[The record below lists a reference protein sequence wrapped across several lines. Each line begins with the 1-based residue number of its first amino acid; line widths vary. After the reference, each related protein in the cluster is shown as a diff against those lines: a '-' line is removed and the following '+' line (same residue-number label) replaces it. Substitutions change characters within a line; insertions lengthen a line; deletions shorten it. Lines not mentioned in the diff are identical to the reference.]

1 MVSIWV
7 LSSTPYKRDWL
18 VNHSVVRFEKLK
30 GLGVFFGLKV
40 CVAIFFF
47 DDLSTFMAM
56 WVCFPKLS
64 YCVYVFGFPLHYN
77 GLTLGLFVLSDQSC
91 KMGIFNMHLQIGIV
105 AFGLYSGF
113 VVLDDFIV
121 VNLGL

>member
-1 MVSIWV
+1 M
-7 LSSTPYKRDWL
+7 
-18 VNHSVVRFEKLK
+18 NHSVVGFEKLK
-30 GLGVFFGLKV
+30 GLGMFFELKV

-47 DDLSTFMAM
+47 DDPSTSMAM
-56 WVCFPKLS
+56 WVCFSNLS
-64 YCVYVFGFPLHYN
+64 HYVYVFGSPLHYN
-77 GLTLGLFVLSDQSC
+77 DLTLGLFVLSDQSC

>member
-1 MVSIWV
+1 M
-7 LSSTPYKRDWL
+7 
-18 VNHSVVRFEKLK
+18 NHSVVGFKKLK
-30 GLGVFFGLKV
+30 GLGVFFRLRV

-47 DDLSTFMAM
+47 DDPSTSMAM

-64 YCVYVFGFPLHYN
+64 YYVYVFGFPLHYN

-91 KMGIFNMHLQIGIV
+91 KMGISNMHLQVGIV
-105 AFGLYSGF
+105 AFELCSGF
-113 VVLDDFIV
+113 VVLDDLVV